1 MGKTLDGIKEFFET
15 GGPFMYVNLVFSA
28 VAIALIIERSIALFR
43 MSLPGQA
50 FMAQLI
56 KQVREGHIERA
67 MKLCAAA
74 PHAALA
80 QVLRAGLSRA
90 NRGEQEIAAA
100 LEEAI
105 LEQTPMLQKRI
116 ASLWSLANIATLTG
130 LIGTI
135 SGLIGS
141 FKALGKASPSQKAE
155 LLSKGISEAMNNTAF
170 GLSIAVICIIGHLLL
185 TNRSKAMI
193 EELELNSMRLE
204 NLLGRRLS
212 GEVNPA
218 EDSAPR
224 PG

>member
-1 MGKTLDGIKEFFET
+1 MGHALDTIKEFFVT

-28 VAIALIIERSIALFR
+28 IAVALIIDRSIVLLKA
-43 MSLPGQA
+43 SVPGTA
-50 FMAQLI
+50 FMTHLV
-56 KQVREGHIERA
+56 KQVREGQIERA
-67 MKLCAAA
+67 MRLCAAA
-74 PHAALA
+74 PKASLA
-80 QVLRAGLSRA
+80 RVLQAGLSRA

-100 LEEAI
+100 LEESI
-105 LEQTPMLQKRI
+105 LEETPLLQRRI
-116 ASLWSLANIATLTG
+116 ASLWSIANIATLTG

-193 EELELNSMRLE
+193 EEMELDAMRLE
-204 NLLGRRLS
+204 NLLAQRAS
-212 GEVNPA
+212 GETSPT
-218 EDSAPR
+218 E
-224 PG
+224 

>member
-1 MGKTLDGIKEFFET
+1 MGHALDTIKEFFET
-15 GGPFMYVNLVFSA
+15 GGPFMFVNLIFSA
-28 VAIALIIERSIALFR
+28 IAIAIIIERTIALFKA
-43 MSLPGQA
+43 SVNGGP
-50 FMAQLI
+50 FMAQLV
-56 KQVREGHIERA
+56 KQVREGHVDRA

-74 PHAALA
+74 PHAAMA
-80 QVLRAGLSRA
+80 RVLQAGLSRA
-90 NRGEQEIAAA
+90 NRGEQEVAAA

-105 LEQTPMLQKRI
+105 LEQTPLLQKRI
-116 ASLWSLANIATLTG
+116 ASLWSVANIATLTG

-193 EELELNSMRLE
+193 EEMELNAMRLE
-204 NLLGRRLS
+204 NLLAQRAS
-212 GEVNPA
+212 GEPNPT
-218 EDSAPR
+218 E
-224 PG
+224 

>member
-1 MGKTLDGIKEFFET
+1 MGHVLDTIKEFFST

-28 VAIALIIERSIALFR
+28 VAIALIIDRTMALLKA
-43 MSLPGQA
+43 SLPGTA
-50 FMAQLI
+50 FMGQLI
-56 KQVREGHIERA
+56 KQVREGQIDRA

-74 PHAALA
+74 PQAALA
-80 QVLRAGLSRA
+80 RVLKAGLSRA

-105 LEQTPMLQKRI
+105 LEETPFLQKRI
-116 ASLWSLANIATLTG
+116 ASLWSIANIATLTG

-170 GLSIAVICIIGHLLL
+170 GLSIAVMCIIGHLLL
-185 TNRSKAMI
+185 TNRSKSMI
-193 EELELNSMRLE
+193 EEMELNAMRLE
-204 NLLGRRLS
+204 NLLAQRTS
-212 GEVNPA
+212 GEINPA
-218 EDSAPR
+218 D
-224 PG
+224 GK

>member
-1 MGKTLDGIKEFFET
+1 MGHALDTIKEFFQT

-28 VAIALIIERSIALFR
+28 IAVAIIIERTIALFR
-43 MSLPGQA
+43 MSLPGSA
-50 FMAQLI
+50 FMAQLV
-56 KQVREGHIERA
+56 KQVKEGHVDRA

-74 PHAALA
+74 PNAALA
-80 QVLRAGLSRA
+80 RVLQAGLSRA
-90 NRGEQEIAAA
+90 NRGEQEVAAA

-105 LEQTPMLQKRI
+105 LEQTPLLQKRI
-116 ASLWSLANIATLTG
+116 ASLWSVANIATLTG

-135 SGLIGS
+135 SGLISS

-193 EELELNSMRLE
+193 EEMELNAMRLE
-204 NLLGRRLS
+204 NLLAQRAS
-212 GEVNPA
+212 GETNPT
-218 EDSAPR
+218 E
-224 PG
+224 

>member
-1 MGKTLDGIKEFFET
+1 MGHMLDTIKEFFET
-15 GGPFMYVNLVFSA
+15 GGTFMYVNLCFSAIA
-28 VAIALIIERSIALFR
+28 VAIIIERTISLFR
-43 MSLPGQA
+43 MSLPGTA
-50 FMAQLI
+50 FMGQLV
-56 KQVREGHIERA
+56 KQVKEGHVDRA

-74 PHAALA
+74 PNAALSR
-80 QVLRAGLSRA
+80 VLQAGLSRA
-90 NRGEQEIAAA
+90 NRGEQEVAAA

-105 LEQTPMLQKRI
+105 LEQTPLLQKRI
-116 ASLWSLANIATLTG
+116 ASLWSVANIATLTG

-193 EELELNSMRLE
+193 EEMELDAMRLE
-204 NLLGRRLS
+204 NLLAQRAS
-212 GEVNPA
+212 GETNPT
-218 EDSAPR
+218 E
-224 PG
+224 